1 MEEPAV
7 TSPMAVARRLKKY
20 CEMIESVG
28 RKRSPMPIPMPMA
41 WARMTCQNSVH
52 RDVMNRLLTVSI
64 HPTFSTWLVHIDSW
78 KEA

>member
-1 MEEPAV
+1 
-7 TSPMAVARRLKKY
+7 
-20 CEMIESVG
+20 
-28 RKRSPMPIPMPMA
+28 MA

-64 HPTFSTWLVHIDSW
+64 HPTVSTWLVHIDSW